1 MWDSK
6 YLIKIEL
13 GENIVQAANSKD
25 TRMWLKKMFG
35 SDPEDDA
42 QLILDGVK
50 SVREYLS
57 EKNISLPNIQFTEN
71 TDIRGNEFI
80 CYWGIEKDHCSIS
93 NVGDLLRYIK
103 HKAEEYGEDICR
115 SEIQDILENAL
126 DAMQEDDIQEAYEYY
141 IKAYYF
147 ARKNGH
153 YYECVHA
160 LTDVSGIIAY
170 NGQINFAGTLA
181 TTAIEY
187 CNKHSII
194 DMSLKC
200 KAYLN
205 AGAIYKES
213 FPQYAS
219 IQFVNGLHIS
229 HAAKNSVYTLFFLL
243 ELAEIHVCEEN
254 WEKAL
259 TIYKDA
265 LKIVKDRDNETAVLI
280 QDTMIELYELVQR
293 KKSSSMGN
301 IMKLFKFLLKEIISN
316 LSYAFIF
323 KLLKIDGRVSV
334 ISIGTQNT
342 VKGNIFNSPSIIG
355 NSNTFNNYRL

>member
-57 EKNISLPNIQFTEN
+57 ENNISLPKIQFTEN

-80 CYWGIEKDHCSIS
+80 CYWGIEKEHCSIS
-93 NVGDLLRYIK
+93 NVGELLHYIK
-103 HKAEEYGEDICR
+103 HKAKEYGEDICR
-115 SEIQDILENAL
+115 SEIQEMLEDAL

-170 NGQINFAGTLA
+170 NGQINFAGILA

-187 CNKHSII
+187 CNKHSIVDI
-194 DMSLKC
+194 HLKC
-200 KAYLN
+200 KVYLN

-213 FPQYAS
+213 FPEYAS
-219 IQFVNGLHIS
+219 IQFINGLHIS

-254 WEKAL
+254 WETAL
-259 TIYKDA
+259 TIYKDV
-265 LKIVKDRDNETAVLI
+265 LKIVKGKDNEIAILI
-280 QDTMIELYELVQR
+280 QDKMIDLYELLLQE
-293 KKSSSMGN
+293 KSSLKENMMN
-301 IMKLFKFLLKEIISN
+301 LFKLILKVIISN
-316 LSYAFIF
+316 LSDAFVL
-323 KLLKIDGRVSV
+323 KLLKIDGRASV
-334 ISIGTQNT
+334 VSIGTQYT
-342 VKGNIFNSPSIIG
+342 VKGNIFNSPSVIG
-355 NSNTFNNYRL
+355 NSNIFNNYRL